1 MKQHGSYNMFIACVT
16 VFVKAEYREAFIE
29 ASLENGR
36 NTRKEPKNLRFD
48 ILQCLDDLNR
58 FFLYEVY
65 RDESGMDDHK
75 NTSHYQQ
82 WREIVEKM
90 MAKPRE
96 GIKYQNLF
104 PETATAFE
112 SL

>member
-1 MKQHGSYNMFIACVT
+1 MGSYNMFIACVT
-16 VFVKAEYREAFIE
+16 VFVKPEYREEFIE

-48 ILQCLDDLNR
+48 ILQCLDDPNR

-75 NTSHYQQ
+75 NTDHYQK
-82 WREIVEKM
+82 WRDTVEEM

-96 GIKYQNLF
+96 GVKHRNLF
-104 PETATAFE
+104 PETEKAFE
-112 SL
+112 SI

>member
-1 MKQHGSYNMFIACVT
+1 MFIACVT
-16 VFVKAEYREAFIE
+16 VYVKPEYREEFMKTT
-29 ASLENGR
+29 LENAR

-48 ILQCLDDLNR
+48 VLQCLDDPNR

-65 RDESGMDDHK
+65 TDESGLTEHK
-75 NTSHYQQ
+75 ETNHYQNWQ
-82 WREIVEKM
+82 KIVEEM

-96 GIKYQNLF
+96 GVKNKNLF
-104 PETATAFE
+104 PETEEAFR

>member
-1 MKQHGSYNMFIACVT
+1 MFIVCVT
-16 VFVKAEYREAFIE
+16 VFVKPEYQEAFIE
-29 ASLENGR
+29 ATLENGR

-48 ILQCLDDLNR
+48 ILQCLDDPNR

-65 RDESGMDDHK
+65 SDTSGMDDHK
-75 NTSHYQQ
+75 ETSHYNQ
-82 WREIVEKM
+82 WRETVEEM

-104 PETATAFE
+104 PEIPSAFE
-112 SL
+112 AS

>member
-1 MKQHGSYNMFIACVT
+1 MFIACVS
-16 VFVKAEYREAFIE
+16 VYVKPEHREAFIE
-29 ASLENGR
+29 ASLENAR

-48 ILQCLDDLNR
+48 VLQGLEDPDY

-75 NTSHYQQ
+75 TTNHYQK
-82 WREIVEKM
+82 WRETVEEM

-96 GIKYQNLF
+96 GIKHRNLF
-104 PETATAFE
+104 PETEEAFV
-112 SL
+112 SK

>member
-1 MKQHGSYNMFIACVT
+1 MFIACVS
-16 VFVKAEYREAFIE
+16 VYVKPEHREAFIE
-29 ASLENGR
+29 ASLKNAR

-48 ILQCLDDLNR
+48 VLQGLENPDR

-75 NTSHYQQ
+75 TTDHYQK
-82 WREIVEKM
+82 WRETVEEM

-96 GIKYQNLF
+96 GVKHRNLF
-104 PETATAFE
+104 PETEEAFV
-112 SL
+112 SK

>member
-1 MKQHGSYNMFIACVT
+1 MFIVCVS
-16 VFVKAEYREAFIE
+16 VFVKPEYRDAFIE
-29 ASLENGR
+29 ATFENAR

-48 ILQCLDDLNR
+48 VLQGLDDLDR

-75 NTSHYQQ
+75 ATTHYKK
-82 WREIVEKM
+82 WRETVEEM

-96 GIKYQNLF
+96 GIKHKNLF
-104 PETATAFE
+104 PEIEEAFQ
-112 SL
+112 SK

>member
-1 MKQHGSYNMFIACVT
+1 MFIVCVS
-16 VFVKAEYREAFIE
+16 VFVKTEYREAFTE
-29 ASLENGR
+29 ASLENAR

-48 ILQCLDDLNR
+48 VLQCLDDSDR

-75 NTSHYQQ
+75 TTSHYQK
-82 WREIVEKM
+82 WRETVEEM

-96 GIKYQNLF
+96 GIKHNNLF
-104 PETATAFE
+104 PVTEEAF
-112 SL
+112 SSK